1 MMTNGALPAKRLVT
15 LVDRFRGK
23 RILVLG
29 DLMLDHFI
37 RGKVSRISP
46 EAPVPVVQVVSETH
60 VPGGAGNVCNNLA
73 ALGATVLSVSIAG
86 SDEASHLLISALN
99 TQGVQTEGI
108 LIDSGR

>member
-15 LVDRFRGK
+15 LVDRFRSK

-46 EAPVPVVQVVSETH
+46 EAPVPVVQVTSETY

-73 ALGATVLSVSIAG
+73 ALGAKVFSVSMAG
-86 SDEASHLLISALN
+86 SDEASHRLLAALN
-99 TQGVQTEGI
+99 AQGIETDGI
-108 LIDSGR
+108 L